1 MRDEES
7 CHEDTAGG
15 VSVAL
20 CFPDF
25 ETGWTFVTIFIFWPL
40 HWWGKHHQY
49 AYDTQMAQ
57 HQGWRGHCMGETD
70 LSPPPVWPQFITVIV
85 SFIVIL

>member
-20 CFPDF
+20 CFLNF
-25 ETGWTFVTIFIFWPL
+25 ETGWTFVTIFIF
-40 HWWGKHHQY
+40 
-49 AYDTQMAQ
+49 
-57 HQGWRGHCMGETD
+57 
-70 LSPPPVWPQFITVIV
+70 
-85 SFIVIL
+85 